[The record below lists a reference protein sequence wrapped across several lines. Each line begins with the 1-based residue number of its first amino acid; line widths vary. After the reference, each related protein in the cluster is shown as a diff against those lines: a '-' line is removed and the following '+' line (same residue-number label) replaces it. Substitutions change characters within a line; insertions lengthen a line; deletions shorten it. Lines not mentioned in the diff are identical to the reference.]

1 MAKLRVL
8 FIGGSGVISSA
19 CSRVA
24 VDSGIELFV
33 LNRGRSTARPLP
45 PGVSMLRADIREPG
59 SVRDEIRDREFDA
72 VVDWVAFTPEHV
84 RTDIELFRGRTGQYV
99 FISSASAYQTPPARM
114 PVTESTPLRN
124 PYWQYS
130 RDKIACEDALVTAY
144 RDEGFPATI
153 VRPSHTYDETLV
165 PFDGGWTV
173 LGRMLAG
180 KPVIVHGDGTS
191 LWTLTHHDD
200 FARAF
205 VPLLGHPRTLGEAIH
220 ITSDDVLTWN
230 QIAESLAAALG
241 VTARLVHVP
250 SDAIAAADPD
260 WGAGLLGDKA
270 HSMVF
275 DNAKLRSIVPGW
287 RAVIPFEQ
295 GARQIVEWYLADP
308 ARQVT
313 DQALD
318 AVMDKLATAWSL
330 VPSSPLSRMTT
341 ARDVLA
347 AARGLADDLLF
358 PDAMRV
364 DGLDVLPLA
373 HLDALAP
380 LGLYGAP
387 VPAAP
392 AVSAWTW
399 RPTARW
405 SRNWPAAAWPPR
417 SSGCSTAVWS

>member
-33 LNRGRSTARPLP
+33 LNRGRSTVRPLP
-45 PGVSMLRADIREPG
+45 PGASMLRADIREPG
-59 SVRDEIRDREFDA
+59 SVRDEISDREFDA
-72 VVDWVAFTPEHV
+72 VVDWVAFTPDHV
-84 RTDIELFRGRTGQYV
+84 RTDIDLFRGRTGQYV

-144 RDEGFPATI
+144 REEGFPATI
-153 VRPSHTYDETLV
+153 VRPSHTYDMTEV

-230 QIAESLAAALG
+230 QIAVSLAAALG
-241 VTARLVHVP
+241 VAARLVHVP

-275 DNAKLRSIVPGW
+275 DNAKLRGIVPGW

-295 GARQIVEWYLADP
+295 GARQIAEWYLAEP
-308 ARQVT
+308 SRQIT
-313 DQALD
+313 NQALD
-318 AVMDKLATAWSL
+318 AVMDKLAA
-330 VPSSPLSRMTT
+330 
-341 ARDVLA
+341 
-347 AARGLADDLLF
+347 
-358 PDAMRV
+358 
-364 DGLDVLPLA
+364 
-373 HLDALAP
+373 
-380 LGLYGAP
+380 
-387 VPAAP
+387 
-392 AVSAWTW
+392 AWTLE
-399 RPTARW
+399 AH
-405 SRNWPAAAWPPR
+405 
-417 SSGCSTAVWS
+417 